1 MIKNVLNDQIVG
13 NCSNGKNVGNGSN
26 GINVDQYKFKVTVE
40 VNLIWNWAKMS
51 FQFKQGR
58 QSYLGLSQVYLL
70 HRMFLILLL

>member
-40 VNLIWNWAKMS
+40 VNLI
-51 FQFKQGR
+51 
-58 QSYLGLSQVYLL
+58 
-70 HRMFLILLL
+70 